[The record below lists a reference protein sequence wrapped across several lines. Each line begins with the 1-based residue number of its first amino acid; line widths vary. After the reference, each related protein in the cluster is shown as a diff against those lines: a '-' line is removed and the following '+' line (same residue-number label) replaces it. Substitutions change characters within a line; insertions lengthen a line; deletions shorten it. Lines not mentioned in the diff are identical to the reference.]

1 MPYFVVTV
9 REKKQ
14 GSKRR
19 RKMALEA
26 AGREYAK
33 TAFSDKCRGID
44 FEPDFTTLRE
54 ITRKE
59 YDGIIA
65 TLIGM
70 KRNTI

>member
-9 REKKQ
+9 MDKNQ

-19 RKMALEA
+19 RKIALEA
-26 AGREYAK
+26 AGRDNAK
-33 TAFSDKCRGID
+33 SAFSDKCRGIG

-54 ITRKE
+54 ITPKE

-65 TLIGM
+65 TLLG
-70 KRNTI
+70 KRVKN